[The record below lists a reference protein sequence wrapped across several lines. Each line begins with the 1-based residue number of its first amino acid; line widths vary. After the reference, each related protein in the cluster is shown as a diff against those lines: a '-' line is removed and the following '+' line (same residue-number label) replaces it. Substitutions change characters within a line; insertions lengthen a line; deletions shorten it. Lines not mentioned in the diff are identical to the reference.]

1 MIQME
6 QNLNKQANDIY
17 STLEMQPHSD
27 MKRLFSVILLQ
38 LHEV

>member
-17 STLEMQPHSD
+17 ITLEMQTHSD
-27 MKRLFSVILLQ
+27 MKRLFGVILPQ